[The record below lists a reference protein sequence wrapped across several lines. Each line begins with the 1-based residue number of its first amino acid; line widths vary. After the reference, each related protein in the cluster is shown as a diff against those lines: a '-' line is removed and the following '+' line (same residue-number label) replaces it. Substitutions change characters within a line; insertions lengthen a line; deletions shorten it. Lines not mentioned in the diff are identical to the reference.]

1 MERNSG
7 DLRAL
12 PASQSP
18 LRCPCPALHVART
31 AWRKAAIMPR
41 RLVAVFFAA
50 AGVWVLTLEATPIGR
65 SILGEPTCLD
75 TASLPQTGR

>member
-1 MERNSG
+1 
-7 DLRAL
+7 
-12 PASQSP
+12 
-18 LRCPCPALHVART
+18 
-31 AWRKAAIMPR
+31 MPR